1 MLSPILIFSYNRP
14 KHLQRTLESLLA
26 NPLAKDSKLF
36 AFSDGPKSTEDEAN
50 IAEIRDYLRKVSG
63 FAEITLEFSEEN
75 KGLAKSI
82 IEGVGKVINEYG
94 SVIVLEDDLLVS
106 KDFLEFMNKGL
117 EFYKNEKTVG
127 SISGYSF
134 LLEQCEAAGELNL
147 VQRISSWAW
156 GTWKDRWENV
166 DWDMQDFETFKN
178 DKSQID
184 AFKNAGQDVW
194 AMIQKQQKGIINSW
208 AIRWTYHHFKHGM
221 YCLVP
226 KYSKVKNI
234 GTDGSGT
241 NFSKM
246 TKRYDTDLKEG
257 IPKFEKEIIIEK
269 NTQYFIRNSFKTSQI
284 RRIFNFIK
292 YRF

>member
-1 MLSPILIFSYNRP
+1 
-14 KHLQRTLESLLA
+14 LLA

-134 LLEQCEAAGELNL
+134 LLEKCESASELNL

-166 DWDMQDFETFKN
+166 DWDLQDFETFKK
-178 DKSQID
+178 DKQKIE
-184 AFKNAGQDVW
+184 AFKNGGQDLW

-208 AIRWTYHHFKHGM
+208 AIRWTYHHFKYGM

-241 NFSKM
+241 NFSKN
-246 TKRYDTDLKEG
+246 TDDYLTETNENKAAFKLELKNSKEVNLY
-257 IPKFEKEIIIEK
+257 IRETFRSSIIRKCINFFKFRV
-269 NTQYFIRNSFKTSQI
+269 FA
-284 RRIFNFIK
+284 
-292 YRF
+292 